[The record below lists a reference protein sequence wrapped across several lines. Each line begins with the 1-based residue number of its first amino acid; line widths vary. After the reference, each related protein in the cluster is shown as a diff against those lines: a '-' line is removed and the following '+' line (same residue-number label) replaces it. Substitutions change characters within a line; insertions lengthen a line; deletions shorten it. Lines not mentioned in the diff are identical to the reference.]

1 MTSTNDN
8 PEKDPAAELS
18 RETRAKQATRNYMW
32 WAMGAG
38 LIPYPFADIL
48 AVTAVQLKLV
58 EEIAGHYDIKYSE
71 NRGKAIIASLIG
83 SLVATTIAQGAIGSL
98 LKLVPVV
105 GTFIGAVSMP
115 IFAGAT
121 TYAVGKVFIMHFETG
136 GTLLD
141 FDPARMH
148 QYFIDQFEEGQ
159 KVASHMQEQKKG
171 KEAAKLPEI

>member
-1 MTSTNDN
+1 MSVEIES
-8 PEKDPAAELS
+8 PEAVS

-38 LIPYPFADIL
+38 LIPFPFADLL

-58 EEIAGHYDIKYSE
+58 EEVAGLYEIRYSE

-83 SLVATTIAQGAIGSL
+83 SLVASTIARGSIGSL

-121 TYAVGKVFIMHFETG
+121 TYAVGRVFIMHFEAG

-141 FDPARMH
+141 FDPARMN
-148 QYFIDQFEEGQ
+148 QYFQDQFEEGQ
-159 KVASHMQEQKKG
+159 QVASHMQEKKG
-171 KEAAKLPEI
+171 SDAARLPKI